1 MNKKQNIKAIDV
13 RIKQLMVEL
22 EKHEKDSD
30 GYEKILNNINK
41 LSETRKVLAPDPNPQ
56 SKLNMNTVFS
66 ALASLGGV
74 ILVTNY
80 EKAEILTGKAFGM
93 VTRLFK

>member
-30 GYEKILNNINK
+30 GYATILNNINK

-66 ALASLGGV
+66 AITSLAGV
-74 ILVTNY
+74 VLVTNY
-80 EKAEILTGKAFGM
+80 EKAEIITGKAFNM

>member
-1 MNKKQNIKAIDV
+1 MNKKQNVKALDV
-13 RIKQLMVEL
+13 RIKQLVVEL
-22 EKHEKDSD
+22 EKHEKDSE
-30 GYEKILNNINK
+30 GYATILNNIKN

-66 ALASLGGV
+66 GLVSLGGV

-80 EKAEILTGKAFGM
+80 EKAEIITGKAFGM
-93 VTRLFK
+93 VMRLFK

>member
-1 MNKKQNIKAIDV
+1 MNKKQNIKAVDV
-13 RIKQLMVEL
+13 RIKQLVVEL
-22 EKHEKDSD
+22 EKHEKDSE
-30 GYEKILNNINK
+30 GYATILNNISK

-66 ALASLGGV
+66 AIASLAGV
-74 ILVTNY
+74 VLVTNY
-80 EKAEILTGKAFGM
+80 EKAEIITGKAFNM

>member
-1 MNKKQNIKAIDV
+1 MNKKQNIKAVDV
-13 RIKQLMVEL
+13 RIKQLVVEL
-22 EKHEKDSD
+22 EKHEKDSE
-30 GYEKILNNINK
+30 GYATILNNISK

-66 ALASLGGV
+66 AIASLAGV
-74 ILVTNY
+74 VLVTNY
-80 EKAEILTGKAFGM
+80 EKAEIITGKAFGM

>member
-1 MNKKQNIKAIDV
+1 MNKKKNIKALDV
-13 RIKQLMVEL
+13 RIKQLVVEL
-22 EKHEKDSD
+22 EKHEKDSE
-30 GYEKILNNINK
+30 GYATILNNISK

-56 SKLNMNTVFS
+56 SKLNINTVVS

-74 ILVTNY
+74 VLVTNY
-80 EKAEILTGKAFGM
+80 EKAEILTGKAIGM

>member
-1 MNKKQNIKAIDV
+1 MNKKQNIKAVDV
-13 RIKQLMVEL
+13 RIKQLVVEL

-30 GYEKILNNINK
+30 GYATILNNINK

-66 ALASLGGV
+66 GACESGRCYSGDKLRKSGDHNWQG
-74 ILVTNY
+74 I
-80 EKAEILTGKAFGM
+80 
-93 VTRLFK
+93 

>member
-1 MNKKQNIKAIDV
+1 MNKKKNIKAIDV

-30 GYEKILNNINK
+30 GYAAILNNISK

-56 SKLNMNTVFS
+56 SKLNINTVVS

-80 EKAEILTGKAFGM
+80 EKVEIITGKAFNM

>member
-1 MNKKQNIKAIDV
+1 MNKKKNIKALDV
-13 RIKQLMVEL
+13 RIKQLVVEL
-22 EKHEKDSD
+22 EKHEKDSE
-30 GYEKILNNINK
+30 GYATILNNINK

-66 ALASLGGV
+66 ALVSLGGV

-80 EKAEILTGKAFGM
+80 EKAEVITGKAFSM
-93 VTRLFK
+93 VQRLFK

>member
-1 MNKKQNIKAIDV
+1 MNKKQNIKAVDV
-13 RIKQLMVEL
+13 RIKQLVVEL
-22 EKHEKDSD
+22 EKHEKDSE
-30 GYEKILNNINK
+30 GYATILNNISK

-66 ALASLGGV
+66 AIASLAGV
-74 ILVTNY
+74 VLVTNY